1 MKQIFN
7 LLTRIKSDLDKIES
21 YFTGRNEAA
30 NHLGQT
36 EDNAAFNLRFD
47 KGWVILEDNYDVDRI
62 IDKIEEM
69 GVIETGKVERK
80 EDETNLPK
88 LKEGS
93 ITKRKDGRWHGK
105 YYDNGIR
112 KNVYAKT
119 KKELIKKMNI
129 AILDRNKR
137 DESSIANK
145 KTTLNKWVVTWF
157 ETYKKPKLKPS
168 SVADYEH
175 HLINKVN
182 NYKLI
187 CKKQISKITALDLE
201 RFFQTIDAPNTKART
216 FRQLKTCMTAAYK
229 YKIISENPFDFVD
242 YIAEPKASKTVP
254 SYEELNKLMNYAKK
268 TTLPYYWLIK
278 FLSLTGLRKGEALAL
293 KWSDIK
299 DGRIHITKAYD
310 SRSKKIQTPKTKASI
325 RKVPLFP
332 EAKLLLEIIPKK
344 DEFIFGKL
352 SSEAV
357 TKRIRIYNKRIGTN
371 ITLHSLR
378 HYFATE
384 CLEAGISKKLVQN
397 WLGHAKY
404 EVTINTYTH
413 VNSEFENKEIDKMA
427 KYRDKNNKK

>member
-1 MKQIFN
+1 
-7 LLTRIKSDLDKIES
+7 
-21 YFTGRNEAA
+21 
-30 NHLGQT
+30 
-36 EDNAAFNLRFD
+36 
-47 KGWVILEDNYDVDRI
+47 
-62 IDKIEEM
+62 
-69 GVIETGKVERK
+69 
-80 EDETNLPK
+80 
-88 LKEGS
+88 
-93 ITKRKDGRWHGK
+93 
-105 YYDNGIR
+105 
-112 KNVYAKT
+112 
-119 KKELIKKMNI
+119 
-129 AILDRNKR
+129 
-137 DESSIANK
+137 
-145 KTTLNKWVVTWF
+145 
-157 ETYKKPKLKPS
+157 
-168 SVADYEH
+168 
-175 HLINKVN
+175 
-182 NYKLI
+182 
-187 CKKQISKITALDLE
+187 
-201 RFFQTIDAPNTKART
+201 
-216 FRQLKTCMTAAYK
+216 
-229 YKIISENPFDFVD
+229 
-242 YIAEPKASKTVP
+242 VP